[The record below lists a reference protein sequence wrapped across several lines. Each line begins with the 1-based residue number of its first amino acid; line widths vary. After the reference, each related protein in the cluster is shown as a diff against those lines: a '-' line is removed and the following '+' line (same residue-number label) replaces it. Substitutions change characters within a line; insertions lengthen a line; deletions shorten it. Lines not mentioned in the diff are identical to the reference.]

1 MWLIETTWVRRI
13 TAAGEGRRLA
23 GVELCGRR
31 WYLGI
36 AGQPEGAPIVDTSA
50 RTETTHA
57 DGFVAQYWGALIKLR
72 PTAGSGLVIA
82 SRWCTARDVHR
93 FHLPSWL
100 TRPRTRGELIP
111 RRPLVDAA
119 EMAWAPAT
127 WPTSVRNPM
136 DPPPSRFDLMDS
148 GPIDLGLSDVPD
160 TIEWANREVPNV
172 VHWVT
177 FRGGSLHGHERP
189 IRLPLEDGQTYN
201 VCVPIDQTWK
211 YSAERDVFELVEP

>member
-13 TAAGEGRRLA
+13 TSAGERRRLA

-31 WYLGI
+31 WYLGV

-57 DGFVAQYWGALIKLR
+57 DGFVGRYWGALIKPR
-72 PTAGSGLVIA
+72 PTAGRGLVIA
-82 SRWCTARDVHR
+82 SRWCTPSSVHR

-127 WPTSVRNPM
+127 GGV
-136 DPPPSRFDLMDS
+136 
-148 GPIDLGLSDVPD
+148 IDWAATEGLNAPD
-160 TIEWANREVPNV
+160 TIEWADRDVPDV

-177 FRGGSLHGHERP
+177 FTGGSLHGYERP

-211 YSAERDVFELVEP
+211 YSAERDVFELVPETVLGVADVDGSEL